1 MLKILAGPTYKLFG
15 VQATREIEAR
25 LYKRIPPHTLM
36 QQAGIKVAGLAMAV
50 KPHGNVFWIA
60 CGPGNNGGD
69 GMETALILKSWGKTP
84 VVSWLG
90 SPDTAPPEALL
101 SFKRCCQA
109 GIAVNGPPP
118 KSFEFCIDA
127 LLGIGS
133 TRLVDGEMADW
144 VNQINASKVPVLSID
159 LPSGLNG
166 DTGTFSGVSVRADLT
181 LSLLTIKP
189 GLFTASGRDASGEV
203 WFDPLVEP
211 ALDSPVVP
219 SAMLLGGATALPRPH
234 ATHKGD
240 YGDVSVIGGA
250 KGMTGAALLAAT
262 AALHFGAGRVFV
274 GLLDG
279 QTLEA
284 DNSQAELMFRPVESL
299 LNDSS
304 TLVCGCGGALS
315 IGACLPKIIS
325 VTSKVV
331 IDADALNCVAQDEE
345 LQKMLKLRKSRGHH
359 TVLTPHPL
367 EAARLLGTQAA
378 VVQNNRILAAKQL
391 SERFECTVVLK
402 GSGTVISSPDQ
413 TSHINPTGN
422 ARLACAGT
430 GDVLAGMIG
439 ARMASGLPAF
449 TAACQSV
456 FLHGQMADQWP
467 EGQTLTAS
475 ALATRL

>member
-1 MLKILAGPTYKLFG
+1 MLKILAGPNYKLFG
-15 VQATREIEAR
+15 AQATREIET
-25 LYKRIPPHTLM
+25 LLNKKVPPHTLM
-36 QQAGIKVAGLAMAV
+36 QQAGIRAAQLALAL

-69 GMETALILKSWGKTP
+69 GMEAALILKSWGKTP

-90 SPDTAPPEALL
+90 SPDTAPQDALL
-101 SFKRCCQA
+101 SYTRCCEA
-109 GIAVNGPPP
+109 GIPVNEPPP
-118 KSFEFCIDA
+118 KSFDFCIDA
-127 LLGIGS
+127 LLGIGA
-133 TRLVDGEMADW
+133 TRPVNGEMADW
-144 VNQINASKVPVLSID
+144 VNRINDSKVPVLSLD

-166 DTGTFSGVSVRADLT
+166 DTGTFSGISVRADIT

-189 GLFTASGRDASGEV
+189 GLFTASGRDRSGQV
-203 WFDPLVEP
+203 WFEPLVEQ
-211 ALDSPVVP
+211 ALDSLVVP
-219 SAMLLGGATALPRPH
+219 SAMLLGSPIALPRPH
-234 ATHKGD
+234 ASHKGS

-262 AALHFGAGRVFV
+262 AALHYGAGRVFV
-274 GLLDG
+274 GLLDD
-279 QTLEA
+279 QTPA
-284 DNSQAELMFRPVESL
+284 IDTSQAELMFRPVESL

-325 VTSKVV
+325 VASKVV
-331 IDADALNCVAQDEE
+331 IDADALNCVAQDAE
-345 LQKMLKLRKSRGHH
+345 LQKMLKLRKHRGQH

-367 EAARLLGTQAA
+367 EAAKLLGTQAA
-378 VVQNNRILAAKQL
+378 VIQNNRIQAAKQL

-402 GSGTVISSPDQ
+402 GSGTVIASPDQ

-439 ARMASGLPAF
+439 ARMASGLPPF

-456 FLHGQMADQWP
+456 YFHGQLADQWP
-467 EGQTLTAS
+467 ENQTLTAS